1 MDLTTNYIYF
11 IDTFIDFPCSMG
23 GYSAVAT
30 VISNIAARFTTQ
42 QQLTDLQT
50 FNTNN
55 GSKFG
60 TSQATLTAAEATVKE
75 NLDWATA
82 KLGVFRSYLANYRSG
97 SAMVNAFSALSLLM
111 VALVTM
117 LRH

>member
-1 MDLTTNYIYF
+1 
-11 IDTFIDFPCSMG
+11 MG

-30 VISNIAARFTTQ
+30 VISNIASRFTTQ
-42 QQLTDLQT
+42 QQSDDLVA
-50 FNTNN
+50 FNKAS

-60 TSQATLTAAEATVKE
+60 SSKATLDAAEKTVDE
-75 NLDWATA
+75 NLKWAATR
-82 KLGVFRSYLANYRSG
+82 LGDFRTYLAGRNG
-97 SAMVNAFSALSLLM
+97 SAVVNAFSALSLLL